1 MWKSTDPIKKEE
13 APIMNNKVF
22 LYCIIGPYIIIIMVD
37 WALKTSIMNN
47 KVFCIVLLAL
57 I

>member
-22 LYCIIGPYIIIIMVD
+22 LYCIIGSYIIIIMVD